1 MKKKI
6 RELGGFFMCRRFISV
21 FMTAALLVSMVA
33 VPLPGKTVQAA
44 SFDIDPVNGGEDL
57 AGYSYN
63 NISVDMSPTFKN
75 VRTDMDTAESKT
87 IDFTSEKLYVYAYL
101 DGSIQSY
108 DAIIMFQQLY
118 NATNHEKVEFVPVAG
133 NRYGPNPFLVEG
145 SYFKENVAAYATD
158 AKVSGKGVVKAMKA
172 GKGKKVRITAMA
184 TDGTGKKCVIRLKVR

>member
-87 IDFTSEKLYVYAYL
+87 IDFTSDKLYVYAYL